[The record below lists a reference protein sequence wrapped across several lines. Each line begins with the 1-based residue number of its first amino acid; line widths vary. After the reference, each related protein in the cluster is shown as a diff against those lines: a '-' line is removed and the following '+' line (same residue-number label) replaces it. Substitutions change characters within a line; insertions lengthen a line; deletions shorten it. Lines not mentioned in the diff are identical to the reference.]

1 MINIIL
7 NAPNK
12 RISVETSDYATMSEI
27 LFDFCK
33 MMSIQGHSKKDII
46 KELQDA
52 IVKLEADEIISD
64 IGEL

>member
-1 MINIIL
+1 MNLIL
-7 NAPNK
+7 NTPGK
-12 RISVETSDYATMSEI
+12 RVNVESSDYTTLSELI
-27 LFDFCK
+27 CDFCRILG
-33 MMSIQGHSKKDII
+33 IQGYGKKDII